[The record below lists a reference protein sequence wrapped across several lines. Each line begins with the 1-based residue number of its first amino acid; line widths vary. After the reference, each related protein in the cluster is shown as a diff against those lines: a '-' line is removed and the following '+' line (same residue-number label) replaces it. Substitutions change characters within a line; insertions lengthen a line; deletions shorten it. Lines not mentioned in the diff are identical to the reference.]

1 MKQPG
6 SDDHSELDRLI
17 SQSLHR
23 RADKIQIDP
32 FFQQRI
38 WQNLQPRFRRKKT
51 RQRKYIAIGLATA
64 ACLLILLGIATLP
77 RWLPVEPATLQPQ
90 IYVTG
95 PSLKAP
101 ALLARDGQIISL
113 DPREQHLIYTPAN
126 QPGVIY
132 TADLSNPI
140 ASNHLAMRYARAED
154 WSADGSSLIATI
166 QPEGSPLP
174 LLALVSPIG
183 GYMHPLAHYTSTA
196 ADWLP
201 GSSEKISFV
210 TQKTNKADFWETS
223 PTGKQTALLYSLPF
237 TEVVQQMAWSP
248 DGKRLALLVTTK
260 SQAGS
265 QPSGEKL
272 LLVSEQTGQTS
283 EFAPSANVTLS
294 DACWSPN
301 GQYLSL
307 VSQDSQRQT
316 TLVAY
321 NVSQKKVA
329 FSSKLQGKLEGW
341 GWSPDSRVLIYSDNG
356 KLQSHTLSGRP
367 IRFADNGQRFS
378 FPIWLHNGQIL
389 CLATHGNTSTLLYL
403 VPAKS

>member
-1 MKQPG
+1 
-6 SDDHSELDRLI
+6 
-17 SQSLHR
+17 LHR

-38 WQNLQPRFRRKKT
+38 LQNLQPRYRRKKT
-51 RQRKYIAIGLATA
+51 RQRKYIAIALATA
-64 ACLLILLGIATLP
+64 ACLLILLGVATLP
-77 RWLPVEPATLQPQ
+77 LWLNRQLSTLQAQ

-95 PSLKAP
+95 PGLQTP
-101 ALLARDGQIISL
+101 ALLARGGQIISL
-113 DPREQHLIYTPAN
+113 DPLEQHLIYTPAN
-126 QPGVIY
+126 QPGVMY

-140 ASNHLAMRYARAED
+140 ASNHLAMRYARAAD
-154 WSADGSSLIATI
+154 WSTDGNSLIATI

-210 TQKTNKADFWETS
+210 TQETNKADFWETS
-223 PTGKQTALLYSLPF
+223 PTGEQTTLLHSLPL

-248 DGKRLALLVTTK
+248 DGKLLALLVT
-260 SQAGS
+260 S

-272 LLVSEQTGQTS
+272 LIVNIQTEQISELN
-283 EFAPSANVTLS
+283 PSSNVTLS
-294 DACWSPN
+294 DARWSPN

-307 VSQDSQRQT
+307 VSQDSQQQT
-316 TLVAY
+316 TLVTY

-329 FSSKLQGKLEGW
+329 FSSELRGKLEGW
-341 GWSPDSRVLIYSDNG
+341 SWSPDSRVLIYSDNG

-367 IRFADNGQRFS
+367 IRIADNGQRFS
-378 FPIWLHNGQIL
+378 FPTWLHNGQIL
-389 CLATHGNTSTLLYL
+389 CLATHGNISTLIYL